1 MGEVQAVVEQYLVQA
16 WRTAQVL
23 LAQILGVAVQRL
35 VALHFMAIGIA
46 ALQVVA
52 QAVAVDHLLHLLLQV
67 RRVSL
72 QIA

>member
-1 MGEVQAVVEQYLVQA
+1 
-16 WRTAQVL
+16 
-23 LAQILGVAVQRL
+23 
-35 VALHFMAIGIA
+35 MATGIA
-46 ALQVVA
+46 ALQVFT